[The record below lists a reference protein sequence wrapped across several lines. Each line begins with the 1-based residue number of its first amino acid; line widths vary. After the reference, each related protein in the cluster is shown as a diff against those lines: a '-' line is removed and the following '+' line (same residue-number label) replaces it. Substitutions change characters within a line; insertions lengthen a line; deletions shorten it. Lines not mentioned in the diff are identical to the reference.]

1 MPLTV
6 LKTQRRVKG
15 SDKAQIPF
23 EDARQGNCRE
33 NTRWRWIETEKSHIS
48 FIIKI
53 LSDYIKLSNVPNS
66 SSSFIHHFCF
76 HMLLSKM
83 SILFSLTS
91 LHFPHPSHRFLL
103 FFNCSPSWKEIQYQ
117 SALRLH
123 EAHHQFSKYKSKK
136 NVKENINWSVIH

>member
-6 LKTQRRVKG
+6 LKTQRRVKD
-15 SDKAQIPF
+15 SDKAQFPF
-23 EDARQGNCRE
+23 KGARQGNCRE

-48 FIIKI
+48 FIIKM

-76 HMLLSKM
+76 HMLLSHM

-91 LHFPHPSHRFLL
+91 LHFSHPSHRFLL
-103 FFNCSPSWKEIQYQ
+103 FFQLFSLLKRDSIPVSIAFSWSTPSTLEVQ
-117 SALRLH
+117 
-123 EAHHQFSKYKSKK
+123 
-136 NVKENINWSVIH
+136 V